1 MQDAGLPRSG
11 NRGVCCCPGQLW
23 AGALDHSPVSL
34 GAGRQIMIQAANL
47 PRLLLPVPWKVV
59 RACWCPSP
67 ALFCM
72 RCTVNT
78 CVYRCTQCT
87 CVWKLEEGFGCP
99 PCHSL
104 LHHLGTGCLPGL
116 AVHHFSQ
123 SSRISSSWD
132 LSDSLLGSQA
142 CTRVLSFLYRC

>member
-23 AGALDHSPVSL
+23 AGTLDHSPVSL
-34 GAGRQIMIQAANL
+34 GAGRQIMIQAAYL
-47 PRLLLPVPWKVV
+47 PRLLPVPWKVV

-67 ALFCM
+67 ALFCNAM
-72 RCTVNT
+72 HGQHMCIQVH
-78 CVYRCTQCT
+78 TQCT

-104 LHHLGTGCLPGL
+104 PHHLGTGCLPGL
-116 AVHHFSQ
+116 EVHHFSQ
-123 SSRISSSWD
+123 SSRIASSWD

-142 CTRVLSFLYRC
+142 CTRVLNFLYRF